1 MSFLARLAAVL
12 ARIMGGLGTAVG
24 YGLQLPGALIRSVL
38 PIPALT
44 PRRVADDAVAQDDA
58 ADPDFEFKTPGFGL
72 FVQHAAVALRDGGE
86 KAFAEHV
93 PHISEPVADWLRSLS
108 KGELAVACKIP
119 VPELTR
125 HVAATTAAEG
135 SPLLPSYA
143 GFVQQ
148 KSAAD
153 ARKMVEIALMA
164 SKARTS
170 FRAMEAEVAAM
181 AKRGPRPIAEPS
193 WDERH
198 DLGGPRPAFR

>member
-1 MSFLARLAAVL
+1 MSFFARLASIL

-24 YGLQLPGALIRSVL
+24 YGLQVPGALLRSVL
-38 PIPALT
+38 PMPALT

-58 ADPDFEFKTPGFGL
+58 SDPDFNFKPPTFGL
-72 FVQHAAVALRDGGE
+72 FIQHAAVALRDGGE
-86 KAFAEHV
+86 QTFAKHV
-93 PHISEPVADWLRSLS
+93 GHISEPVADWLRSLS

-135 SPLLPSYA
+135 SPLLPSYV

-148 KSAAD
+148 KSAED
-153 ARKMVEIALMA
+153 ARRTVEIALMA

-170 FRAMEAEVAAM
+170 FKAMQAEVAAM
-181 AKRGPRPIAEPS
+181 ATRGPRPIAEPS